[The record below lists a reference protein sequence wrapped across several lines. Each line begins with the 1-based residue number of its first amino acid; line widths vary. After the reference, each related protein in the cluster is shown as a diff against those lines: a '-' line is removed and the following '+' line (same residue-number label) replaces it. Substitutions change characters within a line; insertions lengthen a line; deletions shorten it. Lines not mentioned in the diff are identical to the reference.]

1 MIMIAIDIMNRNFGP
16 HVTMPASIRT
26 LSFLSDI
33 NLLLLGD
40 NDAIQK
46 ELAKLHCD
54 SNHRLRIVHTTQTVA
69 MSDKPLHVL
78 RNCKDSS
85 LYRGIALLAEGEVQ
99 GFVSAGNTGAMLVIG
114 HHLLKMFDGIDRP
127 AICAPIPTVNGKTFL
142 LDVGANVDVDAKN
155 LHQFAVMGS
164 VLAAAILNIPQPR
177 VALLNVGVEDIKG
190 NEQVQQAAALLQ
202 ADSALHYTGF
212 IEADQI
218 FFDTVDVAVCDGFTG
233 NVALKASEG
242 AARLIRQYLSQAFK
256 RKWIFRVLGVLVAPI
271 LNAFRS
277 SINPS
282 RYNGASFLGF
292 TSTLVKSHGSADANA
307 FFHAIEVAS
316 VEAKANIPKKINEKL
331 QSVLL
336 KRGSET

>member
-1 MIMIAIDIMNRNFGP
+1 MITIAIDAMSGDFGP
-16 HVTMPASIRT
+16 GITVPASVRA
-26 LSFLSDI
+26 LSFIPDI

-40 NDAIQK
+40 SQVIQS
-46 ELAKLHCD
+46 ELAKLDCND
-54 SNHRLRIVHTTQTVA
+54 DMRLRIVHTTQTVA
-69 MSDKPLHVL
+69 MDDKPLQVL
-78 RNCKDSS
+78 RNRKDSS
-85 LYRGIALLAEGEVQ
+85 LYRGIALLAESEVQ
-99 GFVSAGNTGAMLVIG
+99 AFVSAGNTGAMLVIG
-114 HHLLKMFDGIDRP
+114 HHLLQRFEGIDRP
-127 AICAPIPTVNGKTFL
+127 AICAPIPTVKGQTFL
-142 LDVGANVDVDAKN
+142 LDVGANIDVNAEN

-164 VLAAAILNIPQPR
+164 VLASAILDIPEPR

-190 NEQVQQAAALLQ
+190 NEQVQRAAALLQ

-218 FFDTVDVAVCDGFTG
+218 FFDTVDVAVCDGFVG

-256 RKWIFRVLGVLVAPI
+256 RKSIFRVLGVLVAPI
-271 LNAFRS
+271 LKAFRS

-292 TSTLVKSHGSADANA
+292 TSTLVKSHGSADINA

-316 VEAKANIPKKINEKL
+316 IEAKEDIPGKIGEKL
-331 QSVLL
+331 QDLLL
-336 KRGSET
+336 KRGNKI

>member
-1 MIMIAIDIMNRNFGP
+1 MITIAIDTMSGDFGP
-16 HVTMPASIRT
+16 RVTVPASVRA
-26 LSFLSDI
+26 LSFLPDM

-46 ELAKLHCD
+46 ELAKLHCN
-54 SNHRLRIVHTTQTVA
+54 SNERLRIVHTTQTVA
-69 MSDKPLHVL
+69 MDEKPLQVL
-78 RNCKDSS
+78 RNRKDSS

-99 GFVSAGNTGAMLVIG
+99 AFVSAGNTGAMLVIG

-127 AICAPIPTVNGKTFL
+127 AICAPIPTVNGQTFL
-142 LDVGANVDVDAKN
+142 LDVGANIDVDAKN

-164 VLAAAILNIPQPR
+164 VLASAVFNKDKPR
-177 VALLNVGVEDIKG
+177 VALLNVGVEDVKG
-190 NEQVQQAAALLQ
+190 SEKVQQAAARLRN
-202 ADSALHYTGF
+202 DSALCYTGF

-218 FFDTVDVAVCDGFTG
+218 FFDTVDVAVCDGFVG
-233 NVALKASEG
+233 NAALKASEG

-256 RKWIFRVLGVLVAPI
+256 RKWIYRVLGVLVAPI
-271 LNAFRS
+271 LNAFRA

-292 TSTLVKSHGSADANA
+292 TSTLVKSHGGADINA

-316 VEAKANIPKKINEKL
+316 IEAKANIPQKINEKL
-331 QSVLL
+331 QTLL
-336 KRGSET
+336 SKQVDEK